1 MMKLQLNRI
10 IVPLVLVVG
19 CTTMCTTIQ
28 AQATEPQTFYG
39 ESSLPRYAAIE
50 RLTATLKINSSGRVS
65 CGGSASTILG
75 YSCDATMKLQQKVGT
90 SWETVKEWTSSG
102 TTNNF
107 AESWYVASGYDYRVE
122 ILADVYNSSGNMIES
137 QTTHSSVVEY

>member
-39 ESSLPRYAAIE
+39 ESSLPRYAAIWAFSQD
-50 RLTATLKINSSGRVS
+50 RSGYAGMSSTG
-65 CGGSASTILG
+65 
-75 YSCDATMKLQQKVGT
+75 MKLRRI
-90 SWETVKEWTSSG
+90 
-102 TTNNF
+102 F
-107 AESWYVASGYDYRVE
+107 
-122 ILADVYNSSGNMIES
+122 
-137 QTTHSSVVEY
+137 

>member
-50 RLTATLKINSSGRVS
+50 RLTATLKINI
-65 CGGSASTILG
+65 GSDWHAIYIG
-75 YSCDATMKLQQKVGT
+75 YNIS
-90 SWETVKEWTSSG
+90 
-102 TTNNF
+102 
-107 AESWYVASGYDYRVE
+107 R
-122 ILADVYNSSGNMIES
+122 INMA
-137 QTTHSSVVEY
+137 QTHSYRLLTFVCGSRNCR

>member
-1 MMKLQLNRI
+1 
-10 IVPLVLVVG
+10 
-19 CTTMCTTIQ
+19 
-28 AQATEPQTFYG
+28 
-39 ESSLPRYAAIE
+39 
-50 RLTATLKINSSGRVS
+50 
-65 CGGSASTILG
+65 
-75 YSCDATMKLQQKVGT
+75 MKLQQKVGT

-107 AESWYVASGYDYRVE
+107 AESWYVTSGYDYRVE

>member
-50 RLTATLKINSSGRVS
+50 RLTATL
-65 CGGSASTILG
+65 
-75 YSCDATMKLQQKVGT
+75 
-90 SWETVKEWTSSG
+90 
-102 TTNNF
+102 
-107 AESWYVASGYDYRVE
+107 
-122 ILADVYNSSGNMIES
+122 
-137 QTTHSSVVEY
+137 